1 MTRTKSKNAEG
12 TKAQSFE
19 NRIIDQYN
27 GPSSRNHH
35 RIIELRFYLF
45 FLLKLYYIRFFL
57 VMVQLQL
64 RSGLN

>member
-27 GPSSRNHH
+27 GHHEPS
-35 RIIELRFYLF
+35 
-45 FLLKLYYIRFFL
+45 
-57 VMVQLQL
+57 
-64 RSGLN
+64 